1 MSGEVVL
8 EVWPNVSIF
17 GNYFQ
22 QWVCEAFFKQ
32 LSVDYIPLTDDALTD
47 RSENHYF
54 RLLGT
59 NFRDEISINTDLAS
73 WLNNQPSPSII
84 RIGTGAGQAMTMLN
98 YGSTES
104 PDLRRPEVD
113 LLNRLATYYGAARQ
127 TLDLITKHPVVN
139 NAPAVLP
146 LLKLNGINDG
156 KVYLPLSESRDW
168 RTDECTLKCFETPET
183 PSES

>member
-1 MSGEVVL
+1 MRGQVEIAIYSPIHATDQG
-8 EVWPNVSIF
+8 
-17 GNYFQ
+17 FQ
-22 QWVCEAFFKQ
+22 FLAETFFSK
-32 LSVDYIPLTDDALTD
+32 LDVDYLINNNSLLSD
-47 RSENHYF
+47 RSQNHYF

-59 NFRDEISINTDLAS
+59 NFSDEISVDTDLAS
-73 WLNNQPSPSII
+73 SLNNQPSPSII